1 MEGLPFLR
9 DLVVLLAVAIPVV
22 VIAHRLRL
30 PTVAGFLLAGVAIG
44 PHGFGLIARTSSV
57 AELAQLGVMLLLFTI
72 GLELSLSRII
82 QLGRVVLQGGAMQVG
97 VTLLVGAAATG
108 FWFGVSWNRALFY
121 GALLALS
128 STAIVLKLYA
138 DRVELDSPAGR
149 VVVSILLFQDLSVV
163 PLMLLIPVLAHA
175 DARGTVGIWS
185 AVGTS
190 LLVVV
195 GLMVAGRLMIPW
207 ILDRVVLLRNR
218 ELFTLCIGFFGLG
231 AAFVT
236 ASFGLSLALGA
247 FLAGLVISES
257 EYAFQAISDV
267 RPFRDTFSGIFFT
280 SVGMLLDID
289 FLALYLPLVLGTA
302 GVIILIKIC
311 VTVGT
316 VLLLRRTFHTS
327 FLSGMALAQVG
338 EFSFLLA
345 SVGGEAGLLPGND
358 YQLFIAASVLTMM
371 LTPVLIA
378 AARPLADGLSSRLGL
393 AVPSVPLS
401 ESEGLAEL
409 RDHAII
415 VGYGLS
421 GRHLVRVLQGAGL
434 AYVALE
440 QNGQVVRKARQ
451 EGIRILF
458 GDGTQEETLKRVGIK
473 DARVVV
479 FAIASPI
486 DERRGVAI
494 AHRLNPAARV
504 LVRTR
509 YVAAI
514 DELMRLGAS
523 EVVVEE
529 FEATLELFSRVLE
542 FYEIPTNTIHREL
555 DAVRNEHYRM
565 LRQDSLVDLKL
576 DTLRHLG
583 IHDALDLVEVEP
595 GAPAIGKN
603 ATVLHLRRRTGATVI
618 AVVRSGK
625 ALYRPDPSF
634 DFRPG
639 DTVVLVGDRE
649 SIDKAAAV
657 FKAPLDAGTGPLS

>member
-9 DLVVLLAVAIPVV
+9 DLVVLLAVGIPVV
-22 VIAHRLRL
+22 IIAQRLRL

-57 AELAQLGVMLLLFTI
+57 VDLAELGVMLLLFTI

-82 QLGRVVLQGGAMQVG
+82 QLGRVVFQGGAMQVG
-97 VTLLVGAAATG
+97 VTLLVGAAVSG
-108 FWFGVSWNRALFY
+108 LWFGVSWNIALFY

-149 VVVSILLFQDLSVV
+149 VVVSILLFQDLCVV
-163 PLMLLIPVLAHA
+163 PLMLLVPVLAHA
-175 DARGTVGIWS
+175 EGTTGIWS

-190 LLVVV
+190 LLVVIV
-195 GLMVAGRLMIPW
+195 LMVAGRLIIPR

-257 EYAFQAISDV
+257 EYGFQAISDV
-267 RPFRDTFSGIFFT
+267 RPFRNTFSGIFFT
-280 SVGMLLDID
+280 SVGMLLDIE
-289 FLALYLPLVLGTA
+289 FLTSSLSVVIGTT
-302 GVIILIKIC
+302 GVILLIKIG

-345 SVGGEAGLLPGND
+345 SVGREAGLFAGND
-358 YQLFIAASVLTMM
+358 YQLFISATVLTMV

-378 AARPLADGLSSRLGL
+378 AARPLADGLASRLGL
-393 AVPSVPLS
+393 AVVSVHPS
-401 ESEGLAEL
+401 EAEGLAEL
-409 RDHAII
+409 RDHALI
-415 VGYGLS
+415 VGYGIS
-421 GRHLVRVLQGAGL
+421 GRHLVRVLKGASV
-434 AYVALE
+434 AYVAIE

-458 GDGTQEETLKRVGIK
+458 GDGTREETLEHVGIK
-473 DARVVV
+473 NAQVVV

-529 FEATLELFSRVLE
+529 FEATLELFARVLE
-542 FYEIPTNTIHREL
+542 FYQIPSNTIHHEL

-565 LRQDSLVDLKL
+565 LRGDSHVDLKL
-576 DTLRHLG
+576 DALRHLG
-583 IHDALDLVEVEP
+583 VHGALELVEVEE
-595 GAPAIGKN
+595 GAPAIGKDPTALN
-603 ATVLHLRRRTGATVI
+603 LRRRTGATVI

-625 ALYRPDPSF
+625 ALYSPDPTF
-634 DFRPG
+634 GFQPG

-649 SIDKAAAV
+649 SLDKGAVV
-657 FKAPLDAGTGPLS
+657 FKAPVAPEPAH